1 MSGGL
6 HLEGILQ
13 LITLSNVLEYQR
25 SCKRGDHLQ
34 RLVGRGGL
42 LAQRLKTA
50 AQ

>member
-1 MSGGL
+1 MSRGL

-13 LITLSNVLEYQR
+13 LNALSNVPEYQH
-25 SCKRGDHLQ
+25 SCKRGEHLQ

-50 AQ
+50 AR